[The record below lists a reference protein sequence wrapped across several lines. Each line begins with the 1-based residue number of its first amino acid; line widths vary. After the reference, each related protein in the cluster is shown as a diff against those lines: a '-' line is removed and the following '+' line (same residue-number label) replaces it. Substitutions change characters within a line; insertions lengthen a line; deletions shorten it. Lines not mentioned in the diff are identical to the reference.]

1 MNKEDY
7 VSLELA
13 KKLQD
18 KGYREPC
25 FATYTMKFKDE
36 FTLCIGTFEEIEF
49 EYLSR
54 IPSKGIQLQY
64 LAPTLYDAQKWLR
77 EKHLL
82 YIDIEAYYT
91 YYEVDEN
98 DYRDQERLWEY
109 SIWED
114 TTYDVYEKVKSKCSY
129 DTYEEALNAG
139 ILEALKLI

>member
-7 VSLELA
+7 VSLEVA
-13 KKLQD
+13 KLLKEKEFDYATLYYYEKNGKLGMMNLDAQSQMR
-18 KGYREPC
+18 KHGYMNDIYPR
-25 FATYTMKFKDE
+25 
-36 FTLCIGTFEEIEF
+36 
-49 EYLSR
+49 
-54 IPSKGIQLQY
+54 
-64 LAPTLYDAQKWLR
+64 PTLYEAAKWLR

-82 YIDIEAYYT
+82 YIDVEAYYT

-98 DYRDQERLWEY
+98 DYRDQERSWEY

-114 TTYDVYEKVKSKCSY
+114 TTYDVYEKAESKGCY

>member
-77 EKHLL
+77 EKHNIDVLPTIREESL
-82 YIDIEAYYT
+82 PKKDYCCYIYKDAKVIRCKVAYGEDF
-91 YYEVDEN
+91 YECMN
-98 DYRDQERLWEY
+98 DSL
-109 SIWED
+109 I
-114 TTYDVYEKVKSKCSY
+114 
-129 DTYEEALNAG
+129 
-139 ILEALKLI
+139 EALKLI